1 MTTALVLAAQKA
13 DPREYDEGVDILRG
27 ICEVFLFLCTMYNV
41 LVKAYQFK
49 KYVWLNSY

>member
-13 DPREYDEGVDILRG
+13 DPHEYDEGVDILR
-27 ICEVFLFLCTMYNV
+27 EVFLFLCTMYNV